1 MSDRIVALL
10 TDGNKILYTLLVKYY
25 NDLLEKQK
33 SGRVRVEVTYF
44 YVGNIF
50 CIYLGTKY
58 ADFQE
63 KNLRGVFWKKLLNF
77 SL

>member
-10 TDGNKILYTLLVKYY
+10 TDGNTLLVKYY

-63 KNLRGVFWKKLLNF
+63 KNLRVDFLENVPNF